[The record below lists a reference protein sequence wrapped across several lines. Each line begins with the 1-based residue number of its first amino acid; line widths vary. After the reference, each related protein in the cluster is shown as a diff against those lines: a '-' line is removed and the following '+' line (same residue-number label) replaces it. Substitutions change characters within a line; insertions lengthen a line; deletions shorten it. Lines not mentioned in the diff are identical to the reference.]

1 MESEKRTWGLYARGL
16 PRASSRHSLILGP
29 SILMVSE
36 ERPLLPS
43 VMFHFL
49 LFRPKQ
55 VSYIIYGRLPF
66 HITVKAWL
74 TMPQSTESL
83 DWPGLFFLEIKI
95 YVQTNVNCTLIYGA
109 LWFTGLIPSPQRPG
123 KSGFYCIISD
133 LLDIFFLI
141 NVYDIFGGGG
151 QLAIHKMICVKLI
164 SRSKKS
170 M

>member
-1 MESEKRTWGLYARGL
+1 MTCLECVTQQIGNFVQLKYFSSQLVMKIVALNSDYDIYFFQVMESEKRTWRLYARGL

-66 HITVKAWL
+66 HITVKA
-74 TMPQSTESL
+74 
-83 DWPGLFFLEIKI
+83 
-95 YVQTNVNCTLIYGA
+95 
-109 LWFTGLIPSPQRPG
+109 
-123 KSGFYCIISD
+123 
-133 LLDIFFLI
+133 
-141 NVYDIFGGGG
+141 
-151 QLAIHKMICVKLI
+151 
-164 SRSKKS
+164 
-170 M
+170 